1 MSKVEMHDVSL
12 LFKDS
17 EKEFLALDKVSIK
30 IEEGE
35 FVCIIGPSGCGK
47 STLISLLAGLNS
59 PTEGEIYIDGNR
71 VTGTGTNRGMV
82 FQHYS
87 LFPWLSAK
95 KNVCFGIKQA
105 NLCQNK
111 KQIDERAV
119 EFLKMVGLEEYA
131 DKYPYQLSGGMQQR
145 IAIARTLAMDT
156 EILLMD
162 EPFGAVDP
170 KNRLALQDL
179 TVNLCKRCQ
188 NRKAVIFVTHD
199 IDEAIFLADQIIF
212 MEPKKIKEQIKV
224 DFARDLARDEVIKS
238 PRYNEI
244 RAKLMNLF
252 YQDIANRIGGEEVV
266 I

>member
-1 MSKVEMHDVSL
+1 MYKVEINNVSL

-17 EKEFLALDKVSIK
+17 EKEFLALDKVSLK

-47 STLISLLAGLNS
+47 STLISLVAGLNF
-59 PTEGEIYIDGNR
+59 PTEGEIYIDGKT
-71 VTGTGTNRGMV
+71 VTGAGTNRGMV

-87 LFPWLSAK
+87 LFLWLTAK
-95 KNVCFGIKQA
+95 KNVSFGIKQA
-105 NLCQNK
+105 NLFKDK
-111 KQIDERAV
+111 KQIDERAA
-119 EFLKMVGLEEYA
+119 EFLEKVGLEEYA

-179 TVNLCKRCQ
+179 TVNLCKKCED
-188 NRKAVIFVTHD
+188 RKAVVFVTHD
-199 IDEAIFLADQIIF
+199 IDEAIFLADRIVF

-224 DFARDLARDEVIKS
+224 GFTKNIARDQVLRTPEYMEV
-238 PRYNEI
+238 RN
-244 RAKLMNLF
+244 RLMNLF
-252 YQDIANRIGGEEVV
+252 YEDIGNRIGGEEVV